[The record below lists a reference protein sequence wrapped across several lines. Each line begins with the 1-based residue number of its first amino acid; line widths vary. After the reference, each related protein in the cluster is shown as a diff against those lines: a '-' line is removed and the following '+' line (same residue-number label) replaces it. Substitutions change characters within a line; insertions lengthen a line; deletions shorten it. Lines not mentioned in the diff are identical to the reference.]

1 MLWLL
6 TVVGAVVLG
15 LAVLWLVGERGHL
28 ILPSTRAVVRGGAGS
43 QTGPRAGP
51 RRSLLT
57 NLHAYAYGRF
67 TYQYIGVAIKH
78 LMPRL
83 ERWGLARWWADRYH
97 GKVLPTELACAV
109 IKLDH
114 DIPRTD
120 LERIVPYPTARDIL
134 LKGPPRIVLLECP
147 CRNARENPCLPTDV
161 CMVVSGG
168 DFTLDHHPHRSRAVT
183 QEEALAVLEAE
194 HERGH
199 VHTAYFKDAMDDRFY
214 AICNC
219 CRCCCGGLEAMMKHG
234 VPMVASSG
242 FVAEVDEGGCIACG
256 TCEELCPFAA
266 ITLNG
271 RSQVIWEKCMGCGVC
286 EGHCDTGAIV
296 LVRDE
301 RKGVPLDVREI
312 GVAAAT

>member
-1 MLWLL
+1 MWL
-6 TVVGAVVLG
+6 
-15 LAVLWLVGERGHL
+15 LAVLGVA
-28 ILPSTRAVVRGGAGS
+28 ILARA
-43 QTGPRAGP
+43 RASRARP
-51 RRSLLT
+51 RRSLLA

-67 TYQYIGVAIKH
+67 TYQYIGVAIKY

-83 ERWGLARWWADRYH
+83 ERWGMARWWADRYH
-97 GKVLPTELACAV
+97 GKVLPTDLACA
-109 IKLDH
+109 IIRLDH

-120 LERIVPYPTARDIL
+120 LEQIVPYPTARDIL
-134 LKGPPRIVLLECP
+134 LKGPPRVVLLECP
-147 CRNARENPCLPTDV
+147 CRNAREDPCVPTDV
-161 CMVVSGG
+161 CMVMSGG

-219 CRCCCGGLEAMMKHG
+219 CPCCCGGLEAMMKHD

-242 FVAEVDEGGCIACG
+242 FVAEVEEGACG

-286 EGHCDTGAIV
+286 EGHCDTGAIT

-312 GVAAAT
+312 GVAAAS